1 MDIGPTNGEVG
12 VWGKPGSDAFL
23 RLCYSAGDVSSVL
36 APCYRTGAIRVV
48 GAEKKSRFLPMP
60 CVSVM
65 VVVLK

>member
-1 MDIGPTNGEVG
+1 MANGEVG

-48 GAEKKSRFLPMP
+48 GAEKKVGFYL
-60 CVSVM
+60 CLVC
-65 VVVLK
+65 LLWLWC